1 MNNRISFLLLC
12 LFFQCV
18 VSAQLDTTMVQKYA
32 KKFVV
37 NENTIVKDSLGN
49 VIPYMTWLN
58 GVRKGTHILF
68 PNFEKEG
75 EFTFRSTKSK
85 DFTYKKMNSSKYDSL
100 INHVSP
106 SEYFET
112 NSKFNYFNA
121 RTIEGKRINTKAL
134 QNKILVVNFWFTT
147 CGPCKF
153 EIPDLNEIVDRYSHN
168 SDVVFVSV
176 ALDDEEKLDA
186 FFKGLQFKY
195 EHIANGNDIANM
207 YGIKGYPT
215 HLIVDKKGIIR
226 FHTTGLSTSTT
237 KVLQNKIEE
246 LVNEK

>member
-1 MNNRISFLLLC
+1 
-12 LFFQCV
+12 
-18 VSAQLDTTMVQKYA
+18 MVQKYA

-49 VIPYMTWLN
+49 VIPYITWLN
-58 GVRKGTHILF
+58 AIRKGTHILF

-75 EFTFRSTKSK
+75 EFTFRSTRST

-100 INHVSP
+100 MNHVSP
-106 SEYFET
+106 SEYFVT
-112 NSKFNYFNA
+112 NSKFKYFNA
-121 RTIEGKRINTKAL
+121 KSMNGMKINAKTL

-153 EIPDLNEIVDRYSHN
+153 EIPDLNEIVDKYNQN

-176 ALDDEEKLDA
+176 ALDDQESLNA
-186 FFKGLQFKY
+186 FFRNLMFKY
-195 EHIANGNDIANM
+195 EPIADGRNIADM

-237 KVLQNKIEE
+237 KALRNKIEE